1 MTTTL
6 RLIAFT
12 ALTLS
17 ALVSSVSAQT
27 VAPITSGDALMN
39 QHLGTRY
46 KGLER
51 SAWVNKLMPA
61 GVGEAPVQM
70 ASFDQQVQQML
81 AGYTREMLDRGGW
94 RNAFVTEDHYAAGEP
109 LLAAA
114 PGEGIST
121 RSNGD
126 TLQARPVLRNIA
138 SR

>member
-70 ASFDQQVQQML
+70 ASFEL
-81 AGYTREMLDRGGW
+81 AGQRGGDVDEL
-94 RNAFVTEDHYAAGEP
+94 AFQVTLVGGRFAARTGAEE
-109 LLAAA
+109 
-114 PGEGIST
+114 EG
-121 RSNGD
+121 REGD
-126 TLQARPVLRNIA
+126 ERGLSGGIVFHVLGVR
-138 SR
+138 RG